1 METQPLATP
10 DAHERKPCVFLDRD
24 GTLTE
29 EIGYVNHPMRLQT
42 IRGVPEA
49 IRQLNDAG
57 ILTVV
62 VTNQAGAARGYFT
75 EDLIDV
81 THLRLRRLIAAAN
94 GRLDA
99 VYYCPHHPR
108 EGPPH
113 LRIRCHC
120 RKPAPG
126 MILRAAS
133 ELPIDLSRSVMV
145 GDKISDS
152 EFGHRLGLR
161 TVMVMTG
168 YGRGEHTYQRQDW
181 KDQPDLIAE
190 DLLSAVPWI
199 LEQVK
204 APRPVA
210 PLTLDSAGPFECGR
224 SDETPEAI
232 AALAAVS

>member
-1 METQPLATP
+1 MPAP
-10 DAHERKPCVFLDRD
+10 DMPPSSPSGSRPAVFLDRD

-29 EIGYVNHPMRLQT
+29 EIGYVNHPLRLQL
-42 IRGVPEA
+42 IPGVAEA
-49 IRQLNDAG
+49 IRRFNDAG

-81 THLRLRRLIAAAN
+81 THVRLRRLLREATGA
-94 GRLDA
+94 RLDA
-99 VYYCPHHPR
+99 IYYCPHHPR
-108 EGPPH
+108 EGPDH

-126 MILRAAS
+126 MIRRAS
-133 ELPIDLSRSVMV
+133 YELPVDLTRSIMV

-168 YGRGEHTYQRQDW
+168 YGRGEYTYQRQNWTDT
-181 KDQPDLIAE
+181 P
-190 DLLSAVPWI
+190 DLLSPDLLTASDWI
-199 LEQVK
+199 MEQV
-204 APRPVA
+204 ARPIPTP
-210 PLTLDSAGPFECGR
+210 PLELDGPFQCGR

-232 AALAAVS
+232 AALEAVS